1 MKKYLGILS
10 TFFMVFVMVIS
21 CSHYENEEI
30 EDLSNDI
37 VKDAPEN
44 LNKKEKEEIKEVIKR
59 DNESMDMPV
68 EEGMENITDLDDS
81 ENEFIPE

>member
-10 TFFMVFVMVIS
+10 TFFMFFVMVIS

-37 VKDAPEN
+37 VKDA
-44 LNKKEKEEIKEVIKR
+44 
-59 DNESMDMPV
+59 
-68 EEGMENITDLDDS
+68 
-81 ENEFIPE
+81 

>member
-1 MKKYLGILS
+1 
-10 TFFMVFVMVIS
+10 MVIS
-21 CSHYENEEI
+21 CSHYENKEI